1 MAICHYLTH
10 PEVNIDP
17 KVATPRWGL
26 SDIGRHR
33 LQTAINR
40 GIFNQTEVIVASSEQ
55 KAIDA
60 TSMISSHL
68 DKEFVIDPNCDE
80 NDRTSTGF
88 LSHVEF
94 EQVADLFFERPNQSV
109 RGWETADLAQR
120 RIIAAVQ
127 RHVENWDERQIL
139 FVGHG
144 AVGTLL
150 KCYIGQRKIS
160 RDEDQRR
167 MAAKG
172 GGNIFAFDWAQQA
185 LHTDWVSMEDWAAQQ
200 Q

>member
-1 MAICHYLTH
+1 MALCQYLTH

-26 SDIGRHR
+26 SDIGRKR
-33 LQTAINR
+33 LQTAIDR
-40 GIFNQTEVIVASSEQ
+40 GIFNQTEVIIASSEQ

-60 TSMISSHL
+60 ASMISAHL
-68 DKEFVIDPNCDE
+68 GIKFAIDSKCDE

-88 LSHVEF
+88 LSPAEF
-94 EQVADLFFERPNQSV
+94 EQVADQFFERSLESI
-109 RGWETADLAQR
+109 RGWETADAAQK
-120 RIIAAVQ
+120 RIVAAVS
-127 RHVENWDERQIL
+127 RHTVKTNKRNIL

-167 MAAKG
+167 LAAKG
-172 GGNIFAFDWAQQA
+172 GGNIFAFDWAQRA
-185 LHTDWVSMEDWAAQQ
+185 LHTDWVSMEDWPA
-200 Q
+200 